1 MSAVRPDFAFER
13 VHWAAGLMRVAG
25 VDEAG
30 AGPLAG
36 PVMAAAV
43 IFAPEDTDVA
53 ALGIDDSKKLTET
66 ARAALA
72 PLIRGRAVACAVA
85 ECSPAEIDRFNI
97 RQACLI
103 AMRRAVDALSPA
115 AEALVIDYRRLPD
128 LAMPQTPITRGDALS
143 LSIGAASILAKTTRD
158 AFMEAADAQYP
169 GYGFARH
176 KGYGTPE
183 HLEALARLG
192 PCPLHRR
199 SYAPVRAA
207 AGLDSVQATLGL

>member
-1 MSAVRPDFAFER
+1 VAGPDFSFER
-13 VHWAAGLMRVAG
+13 AHWQAGLLRVAG

-36 PVMAAAV
+36 PVTAAAV
-43 IFAPEDTDVA
+43 VFEPEDARVV
-53 ALGIDDSKKLTET
+53 ALGIDDSKKLTEA
-66 ARAALA
+66 ARRALA
-72 PLIRGRAVACAVA
+72 PEIRARAVAWAVA
-85 ECSPAEIDRFNI
+85 ECSPSEIDRFNI

-103 AMRRAVDALSPA
+103 AMRRAVDALAPA
-115 AEALVIDYRRLPD
+115 AQALVIDYRRLPD
-128 LAMPQTPITRGDALS
+128 VSVPQTPITRGDALS

-158 AFMEAADAQYP
+158 AFMEAADAAFP

-183 HLEALARLG
+183 HLDALARLG

-207 AGLDSVQATLGL
+207 AGLDPVQGTLDV